1 MIIPSAYSQVGNTP
15 LIKLNLSE
23 TDNCASVWLKVES
36 GNPTGSFK
44 DRMAISVI
52 GNALARGDLTEKQTV
67 IEYTGGSTGSAL
79 AFACASAGIN
89 FMAVFSDAF
98 SDLKRRTMEAFGA
111 EVITVSSYGR
121 GITPELIQ
129 EMKTICADKVQELD
143 GFYADQFGSKD
154 VVRGY
159 EPMGIEIAGQIDQ
172 KVDLLCASVGTGG
185 ALMGTLSGLNAS
197 GLFPKTVA
205 LEPSQ
210 SPLLTTGKGGPHKVE
225 GIGVGFYPPF
235 LDDQKVDE
243 ILAIDQDEAFEMRN
257 ILAVRHGIFCGTSTG
272 LNVVGAIK
280 LAKKMSPH
288 ENVVTLGC
296 DSGLKY
302 LN

>member
-15 LIKLNLSE
+15 LIKLNLPE

-79 AFACASAGIN
+79 AFACASAGIK

-129 EMKTICADKVQELD
+129 EMKAICADKVQALD

-154 VVRGY
+154 VVLGY
-159 EPMGIEIAGQIDQ
+159 EPMGTEIAGQIDQ
-172 KVDLLCASVGTGG
+172 KVDLFCASVGTGG
-185 ALMGTLSGLNAS
+185 ALMGTLKGLNAS

-210 SPLLTTGKGGPHKVE
+210 SPLLTTGRGGPHRVE

-235 LDDQKVDE
+235 LDDQKVDK
-243 ILAIDQDEAFEMRN
+243 ILAIDQKEAFEMRK

-288 ENVVTLGC
+288 QNVVTLGC

>member
-15 LIKLNLSE
+15 LIKLNLPE

-172 KVDLLCASVGTGG
+172 KVDLLCGSVGTGG

-197 GLFPKTVA
+197 GLFP
-205 LEPSQ
+205 
-210 SPLLTTGKGGPHKVE
+210 
-225 GIGVGFYPPF
+225 
-235 LDDQKVDE
+235 
-243 ILAIDQDEAFEMRN
+243 
-257 ILAVRHGIFCGTSTG
+257 
-272 LNVVGAIK
+272 
-280 LAKKMSPH
+280 
-288 ENVVTLGC
+288 
-296 DSGLKY
+296 
-302 LN
+302 